1 MKLKKIICYLAVMII
16 SAFLVTGCTDTTKK
30 ELPKKEEEK
39 IQGKCTVEECIK
51 LIEPSNSIEEIN
63 EIIGFEAEKSEYSET
78 YKWKLSEKTWIDAT
92 PSTADNS
99 YSLSANFDKEKIK
112 NEQADFSNF
121 TAIKASLEK
130 GQSFTYEEMNE
141 KVGGVKGILA
151 GKTSTS
157 KRYIWVN
164 KHEQTFSATF
174 SDTMDGKASIISL
187 R

>member
-1 MKLKKIICYLAVMII
+1 MKLRKIFGYLIVGVVTLG
-16 SAFLVTGCTDTTKK
+16 LVTGCTDTTKK
-30 ELPKKEEEK
+30 ETPEKEEEK

-51 LIEPSNSIEEIN
+51 LIEPSNTIEEIS

-92 PSTADNS
+92 PSTTDSS
-99 YSLSANFDKEKIK
+99 YSLSANFDKSKIK
-112 NEQADFSNF
+112 NDKADFSNF
-121 TAIKASLEK
+121 SDIKASLGK

-141 KVGGVKGILA
+141 KVGGVEGILA

-164 KHEQTFSATF
+164 KNEQTFSATF
-174 SDTMDGKASIISL
+174 SDTLEGKASIISL

>member
-1 MKLKKIICYLAVMII
+1 MKLKKIFGYLIVGVVTLG
-16 SAFLVTGCTDTTKK
+16 LVTGCTDTTKK
-30 ELPKKEEEK
+30 ATPEKEEEK

-51 LIEPSNSIEEIN
+51 LIEPSNTIEEIN

-92 PSTADNS
+92 PSTTDSS
-99 YSLSANFDKEKIK
+99 YSLSANFDKSKIK
-112 NEQADFSNF
+112 NDKADFSNF
-121 TAIKASLEK
+121 SDIKASLGK

-141 KVGGVKGILA
+141 KVGGVEGILA

-164 KHEQTFSATF
+164 KNEQTFSATF
-174 SDTMDGKASIISL
+174 SNTLDGKASIISL